1 MPHLQPDFSMTISSA
16 VFGVSC
22 CEWLD
27 ENLAEFF
34 DVTVLTFNGNC
45 RSPCMH
51 AVLWGSY
58 VE

>member
-1 MPHLQPDFSMTISSA
+1 MSEFALSCLVPHLQPNFSMTISSA

-34 DVTVLTFNGNC
+34 DVTVFDL
-45 RSPCMH
+45 
-51 AVLWGSY
+51 
-58 VE
+58 